1 MTLSATFSM
10 SASGSQTK
18 DDGLAL
24 VTDSF
29 SSGGATFPAMSA
41 SFTMGTNAGQANK
54 SYRVQQS
61 IAANTTVHF
70 DLTNS
75 LVDSFGVTLNFTKI
89 KSVLV
94 AIISPDGS
102 KKLRIG
108 PQNAANAWQ
117 GPFGGVGAEVY
128 LETVNWLHLCD
139 HVGDGWD
146 VTATTADHLPI
157 RNPTANSVDFVIWIL
172 GH

>member
-1 MTLSATFSM
+1 MTLTATFSL

-18 DDGLAL
+18 DDGLAV

-29 SSGGATFPAMSA
+29 SSGGATFPSLSA
-41 SFTMGTNAGQANK
+41 NFLDGTNAGQANK

-75 LVDSFGVTLNFTKI
+75 LVDAFGVILNFTKI
-89 KSVLV
+89 KCVLV
-94 AIISPDGS
+94 AIVSPDGS

-108 PQNAANAWQ
+108 PMGETNAWQ
-117 GPFGGVGAEVY
+117 GPFGGVGAESY
-128 LETVNWLHLCD
+128 LETGNWLHLCD
-139 HVGDGWD
+139 PLGAGWD
-146 VTATTADHLPI
+146 VTLGTADHLPI
-157 RNPTANSVDFVIWIL
+157 RNPTASSLDFVIWIL
-172 GH
+172 GN